1 WYLFIV
7 LVDID
12 KTLRGIDRNGFI
24 HEMTKRNI
32 GTSVHYKPI
41 HRMTYYKE
49 RYGLKPEMFP
59 NAEWI
64 FQRCVSLP
72 MFSAM
77 TEDQLDYVIQNIR
90 EIML

>member
-1 WYLFIV
+1 MKLFNV
-7 LVDID
+7 LID
-12 KTLRGIDRNGFI
+12 SDNTSRGVDRNKFI
-24 HEMTKRNI
+24 SEMTRRNI

-72 MFSAM
+72 IFSAM
-77 TEDQLDYVIQNIR
+77 TDDQVSYVIQNIR
-90 EIML
+90 EVML